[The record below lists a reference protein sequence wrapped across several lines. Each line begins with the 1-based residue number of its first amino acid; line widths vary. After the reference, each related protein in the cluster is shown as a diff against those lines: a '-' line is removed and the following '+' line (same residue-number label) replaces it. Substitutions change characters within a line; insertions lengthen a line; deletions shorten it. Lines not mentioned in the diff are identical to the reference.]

1 MLYSVSQQF
10 YFRELRRGVPAG
22 ATVYL
27 DDEVA
32 AKYAVSQPGLLKPM
46 RQTTQAS
53 IGAVRSGEADTPAD
67 PEGKKKPARKP
78 AK

>member
-32 AKYAVSQPGLLKPM
+32 SKYTAAHPGLLKAA
-46 RQTTQAS
+46 RQTAQAT
-53 IGAVRSGEADTPAD
+53 IEAVRSDEGEDA
-67 PEGKKKPARKP
+67 KKKPGRK